1 MMSSKF
7 DHPTHGSYDKP
18 EDVLKDDGLS
28 DGEKETILS
37 EWRSSLQQILKNDP
51 NVPEVKATS
60 ESLDAA
66 IEKLSAART

>member
-7 DHPTHGSYDKP
+7 DHSTHGSYDKP
-18 EDVLKDDGLS
+18 EDVLKDDRLS

-51 NVPEVKATS
+51 DVPEVKATS